1 MTLNYDLP
9 CIRHRM
15 YDGRFGLERETL
27 RVDANDVLAQTP
39 HPFGDNPNISRDF
52 CENQVEIITGVA
64 DSAHEV
70 VEQLRQFHRYV
81 TETLRTLDSGAEHL
95 WLYSNP
101 PRISGEDEIP
111 IAEFTG
117 HLRQKSAYRKYLARK
132 YGKKKMLFS
141 GIHCNYS
148 FDDELVSGSFAEAG
162 GGFDSL
168 QAYKDALYLSLAQRL
183 AKYSWLLVYLTAASP
198 LCDDSFVNYAEVGS
212 KYASMRCSEI
222 GYWNDFVPVLS
233 YDDTFAYAKSIQNY
247 IDSRQIMSI
256 SELYYPIR
264 LKPRG
269 ENNIDNLVL
278 RGVNHIE
285 LRMFDVNPLSDVG
298 IFEQDIEFVQL
309 LILYLMSLD
318 DAPFGE
324 VEQTDAVTNMK
335 QAALRDDESILI
347 IDGQRKTKIKQA
359 AGEVLD
365 GMEAFFQST
374 AAPEWVFQ
382 QIEYQRDKLKFPEK
396 RYAER
401 LAAGY

>member
-1 MTLNYDLP
+1 MTFNYELP
-9 CIRHRM
+9 CIKHRM

-27 RVDANDVLAQTP
+27 RVDENDVLAQTP

-52 CENQVEIITGVA
+52 CENQVEIITDVA

-70 VEQLRQFHRYV
+70 VEQLRQFHDYV
-81 TETLRTLDSGAEHL
+81 TETLHTLASGAEHL

-101 PRISGEDEIP
+101 PPISGEDEIP

-117 HLRQKSAYRKYLARK
+117 ALRQKSTYRKYLARK

-148 FDDELVSGSFAEAG
+148 FHDELILESFAYS
-162 GGFDSL
+162 GFDSL
-168 QAYKDALYLSLAQRL
+168 QAYKDAVYLSLAQRL
-183 AKYSWLLVYLTAASP
+183 ARYSWLLVYLTAASP
-198 LCDDSFVNYAEVGS
+198 VCDKSFVNEEAVRR
-212 KYASMRCSEI
+212 KYSSMRCSEI

-233 YDDTFAYAKSIQNY
+233 YDNTFEYAKSIQHY
-247 IDSRQIMSI
+247 IDEQKIMSI

-269 ENNIDNLVL
+269 ENSIDNLVL

-285 LRMFDVNPLSDVG
+285 LRMFDVNPLNDVG

-318 DAPFGE
+318 DVPFGAH
-324 VEQTDAVTNMK
+324 EQTDAVNNMK
-335 QAALRDDESILI
+335 NAALFDDDRIFI
-347 IDGQRKTKIKQA
+347 IDGQRSTNIKIA

-365 GMEAFFQST
+365 KMETFFRST
-374 AAPEWVFQ
+374 DAPSWVWQ
-382 QIEYQRDKLKFPEK
+382 QLGYQREKLIVPEK
-396 RYAER
+396 RYAEIVAVSR
-401 LAAGY
+401 

>member
-1 MTLNYDLP
+1 MTLNENLP
-9 CIRHRM
+9 CIKRRM

-27 RVDANDVLAQTP
+27 RVDEQNRLAQTP

-52 CENQVEIITGVA
+52 CENQVEIITDVA

-70 VEQLRQFHRYV
+70 VEQLLQFHNYV
-81 TETLRTLDSGAEHL
+81 TQTLRTLDSGAEHL

-101 PRISGEDEIP
+101 PQISGENEIP

-117 HLRQKSAYRKYLARK
+117 AQQQKSAYRKYLARK

-148 FDDELVSGSFAEAG
+148 FHDELISESFKELG
-162 GGFDSL
+162 GGFESL

-183 AKYSWLLVYLTAASP
+183 TQYSWLLVYLTAASP
-198 LCDDSFVNYAEVGS
+198 VCDESFWEGVSHRRYS
-212 KYASMRCSEI
+212 SMRCSEI

-233 YDDTFAYAKSIQNY
+233 YDNAFEYAKSIQNY
-247 IDSRQIMSI
+247 IDSQQIMSI

-264 LKPRG
+264 LKPKG
-269 ENNIDNLVL
+269 ENSIDNLVL

-285 LRMFDVNPLSDVG
+285 LRMFDVNPLSDIG

-318 DAPFGE
+318 DAPFGAR
-324 VEQTDAVTNMK
+324 EQTDAVINMK
-335 QAALRDDESILI
+335 QSALFDDEHIFI
-347 IDGQRKTKIKQA
+347 IDGECKTNIKTA

-365 GMEAFFQST
+365 EMEAFFRS
-374 AAPEWVFQ
+374 ADAPEWVWQ
-382 QIEYQRDKLKFPEK
+382 QLAYQREKLQFPEK
-396 RYAER
+396 RYAEVV
-401 LAAGY
+401 AAGY